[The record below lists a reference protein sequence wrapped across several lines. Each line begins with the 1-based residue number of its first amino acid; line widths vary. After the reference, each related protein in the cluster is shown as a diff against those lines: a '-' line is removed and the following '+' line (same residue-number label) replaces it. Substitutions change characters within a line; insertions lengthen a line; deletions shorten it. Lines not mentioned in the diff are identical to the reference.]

1 MISNRRRGS
10 TEGDE
15 GMFWLFSGVY
25 LGWGLGAN
33 DAANVFGTGV
43 ASSVVKYRTA
53 VILTAIFV
61 IIGAYFEGSR
71 GITTYGKLSD
81 MDIITAFIAS
91 LSAAITINVFTILAL
106 PVSTSQAIVGSI
118 IAVGLVGTGINYSVL
133 VKVLLSWV
141 LNPVAAAIISYILYR
156 ILGWLLEGKVKNV
169 SVWSLIMKIGFFAA
183 GIYGSYTLGANNVA
197 NATGIFVKAGI
208 ITSKAAAMIGG
219 VAIGFGVLTYSK
231 RVMLTVGGRIT
242 NLSDFAAL
250 IAVLGQDITVHIF
263 TWIGVPVST
272 SQAIVGAVMGVGL
285 VKSSKAINFK
295 VIGKIFIGW
304 LSTPAASLIITF
316 VLLTLHHI
324 IL

>member
-15 GMFWLFSGVY
+15 GMFWLFSGIY

-43 ASSVVKYRTA
+43 ASGVVKYRTA

-91 LSAAITINVFTILAL
+91 LSAAITINVLTILAL

-156 ILGWLLEGKVKNV
+156 ILGWLLEGKIKNV
-169 SVWSLIMKIGFFAA
+169 SVWSLI
-183 GIYGSYTLGANNVA
+183 
-197 NATGIFVKAGI
+197 I

-219 VAIGFGVLTYSK
+219 IAIGFGVLTYSK
-231 RVMLTVGGRIT
+231 RVMLTVGGRIAH
-242 NLSDFAAL
+242 LSDFAAL

-316 VLLTLHHI
+316 VLLMLHHI